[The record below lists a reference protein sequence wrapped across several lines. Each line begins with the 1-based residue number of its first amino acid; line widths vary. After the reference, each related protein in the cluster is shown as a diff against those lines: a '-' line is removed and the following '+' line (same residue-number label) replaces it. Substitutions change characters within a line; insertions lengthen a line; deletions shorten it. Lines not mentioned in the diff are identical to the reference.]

1 MAEKQFFK
9 QRHQNFDSLTRSWQ
23 GKYKYIAFLRV
34 VVFLIGS
41 VAAIYFANSRDASL
55 IFLAL
60 FITGAIFLFLVSR
73 HNKIRYEMD
82 QARFMAEINEKEIK
96 RLEGDLSGLDNGSE
110 FIDDNHPYSSDLDM
124 FGQHSLYQL
133 VNRTSTTSGRIKI
146 ASWLSICAPRKELGH
161 RQEAVNELA
170 SENEW
175 RQEFQ
180 ASAMHYSQS
189 GSDLTGFY
197 DWLHTP
203 STVYSNTFLN
213 GLKILLPCIT
223 LTALAGLIWFHLPY
237 YWFILSLFL
246 NGLVLSRVFQRL
258 KTTGEYTSKSVHDI
272 KAYYA
277 LIIKA
282 EQKDFR
288 CDYLR
293 KLQKNLVEDS
303 LLASGQ
309 IHLLNRYL
317 QWFEARAN
325 SFYFLLNLI
334 FLLDIH
340 LLSKAERWKE
350 DNSKRVYAWID
361 TIATLEA
368 VCSLAGTLF
377 THNEFNLPEIGFAY
391 KLEISEGGHP
401 LIARK
406 ERICNDFVMEE
417 KGTVI
422 IITGSNMS
430 GKSTF
435 LRTLGINLVLG
446 LAGGPVCAKKATI
459 PYVRLF
465 SGMRTTDNLV
475 EHISSFYAELKRIRQ
490 LLDLLDTSEE
500 PVFYLLDEIL
510 KGTNSKD
517 RHKGAEALIH
527 QLAGNNCIGLVSTHD
542 IALGELAGKTD
553 HVSNF
558 SFSSKIIN
566 DEIVFDYK
574 INPGI
579 CKSFNAS
586 KLMENMGIIFPY

>member
-1 MAEKQFFK
+1 MAGKQYFT
-9 QRHQNFDSLTRSWQ
+9 QRLLDFNSLTRYWQ
-23 GKYKYIAFLRV
+23 GKYKYIAFLRI

-41 VAAIYFANSRDASL
+41 IASIYFANNRNASL
-55 IFLAL
+55 TFFVLFVTCAL
-60 FITGAIFLFLVSR
+60 FFFLVYR
-73 HNKIRYEMD
+73 HNKIRHERD
-82 QARFMAEINEKEIK
+82 QAKFMAQINEMEIK

-110 FIDDNHPYSSDLDM
+110 FNDNSHPYSSDLDI
-124 FGQHSLYQL
+124 FGRHSLFQL
-133 VNRTSTTSGRIKI
+133 VNRTATTPGRIMI
-146 ASWLSICAPRKELGH
+146 ASWLRNRAPWEELSS
-161 RQEAVNELA
+161 RQGAVDELA
-170 SENEW
+170 SETEW

-180 ASAMHYSQS
+180 ASAMPYSQS

-197 DWLHTP
+197 DWLQTP
-203 STVYSNTFLN
+203 STIYSNTFPDR
-213 GLKILLPCIT
+213 LKILLPGIT
-223 LTALAGLIWFHLPY
+223 LTALAGLFWFHLPY

-246 NGLVLSRVFQRL
+246 NGLVLSRVFQL
-258 KTTGEYTSKSVHDI
+258 VKTTGEYTSKSVQDI
-272 KAYYA
+272 KAFYL

-288 CDYLR
+288 CDYLL
-293 KLQKNLVEDS
+293 KLQKSLVEDS
-303 LLASGQ
+303 VSASNQIRLLKG
-309 IHLLNRYL
+309 YL

-325 SFYFLLNLI
+325 IFYFLLNLI

-350 DNSKRVYAWID
+350 NNRKRVRAWID

-368 VCSLAGTLF
+368 ICSFAGTLF
-377 THNEFNLPEIGFAY
+377 THDEFNLPEIGSAY
-391 KLEISEGGHP
+391 KLEISEAGHP

-406 ERICNDFVMEE
+406 ERICNDFVIQE

-465 SGMRTTDNLV
+465 SGMRTTDNLE

-490 LLDLLDTSEE
+490 LLDLLETSEE
-500 PVFYLLDEIL
+500 SVFYLLDEIL

-517 RHKGAEALIH
+517 RHKGTEALIH
-527 QLAGNNCIGLVSTHD
+527 QLIMDNCIGLVSTHD
-542 IALGELAGKTD
+542 IALGELAAKSD
-553 HVSNF
+553 HVLNF
-558 SFSSKIIN
+558 SFSSNIIN
-566 DEIVFDYK
+566 NEIVFDYK

-579 CKSFNAS
+579 CKSFNTS
-586 KLMENMGIIFPY
+586 KLMENMGIIFPS